1 MLPFERDIV
10 KPMAK
15 VNIVW
20 LYKIKEMLIL
30 ITGSVIS

>member
-1 MLPFERDIV
+1 
-10 KPMAK
+10 MAK

-30 ITGSVIS
+30 ITGSGIS